1 RFGQALE
8 AADGARKLFTKLS
21 DTRRLGYVEIN
32 VGNIYHRQD
41 RFEEGLAY
49 YERGYEMLLPHR
61 DSEGLAVALYNMA
74 VCLITL
80 NDFPRALSTYQQAR
94 EMFAQYG
101 RTLLVTQRDY
111 NIAYLY
117 YLRGEYSRAI
127 KILPPARGEWEK
139 TGPRHSLAFATP

>member
-1 RFGQALE
+1 M
-8 AADGARKLFTKLS
+8 
-21 DTRRLGYVEIN
+21 EIN

-41 RFEEGLAY
+41 RFEEGLAC
-49 YERGYEMLLPHR
+49 YERAYEMLLPFR

-80 NDFPRALSTYQQAR
+80 NDFPRALATYQRAR
-94 EMFAQYG
+94 EMCVSHG
-101 RTLLVTQRDY
+101 MTLLVTQSDY

-127 KILPPARGEWEK
+127 EMLRATREECEK
-139 TGPRHSLAFATP
+139 NGDAHVLALCYLDLRKSIWN